1 VTPPTLSFVI
11 PIYNEEPIIPEL
23 DRRLREFFAQVG
35 PEIGE
40 SWEVVFVNDG
50 SKDRSAEL
58 LQGLAAAERRY
69 KVVSF
74 ARNFGHQIAITAGV
88 DRAEGQAVVVMDA
101 DLQDPPE
108 VVKAMIARWR
118 EGYDVVY
125 AVREK
130 RHGETIFKKL
140 TAAAF
145 YRLLRAMLGGL
156 QIPVDTGDFR
166 LMSRQVVLTLRTL
179 REQHRFVRGM
189 VTWVGFKQ
197 IAVKY
202 ERPARFAGETK
213 YPFRKMLRFA
223 IDGITS
229 FSIVPL
235 RVATY
240 LGMAAGLLAI
250 VAAAWAAYQKLF
262 GTGVVQGWTTMMILV
277 AMGSSAQLLMTGIL
291 GEYIGR
297 IYEEVKRR
305 PLYVVEK
312 ELNFDVESQ
321 PRA

>member
-1 VTPPTLSFVI
+1 MTPPTLSFVI

-23 DRRLREFFAQVG
+23 DRRLREFFGQVG

-50 SKDRSAEL
+50 SKDRSAEM

-250 VAAAWAAYQKLF
+250 VAAGWAAYQKLF
-262 GTGVVQGWTTMMILV
+262 GTGVVQGWTTIMILV

-312 ELNFDVESQ
+312 ELNFDVELP